1 MAPALRTWWIEVTG
15 ICVDVGQ
22 RCAVVRGDFSMVAKG
37 GKEEPVVNDVVM
49 WVGMDKRGEKVVRAV
64 EFVDPVASAE
74 LKGRIAKL

>member
-1 MAPALRTWWIEVTG
+1 
-15 ICVDVGQ
+15 
-22 RCAVVRGDFSMVAKG
+22 
-37 GKEEPVVNDVVM
+37 VM